1 MSGKIMKFESVSSI
15 FFLFLGFS
23 LGGAVYKY
31 ISKNNVEAIIEKTT
45 KNEWVEAEN
54 YLAIAKAIRGKRYD
68 EALMFSENMVELKVN
83 EFLTKHPSPSKYEAS
98 TLQKINNYKEENC
111 SQNCLLNI
119 K

>member
-1 MSGKIMKFESVSSI
+1 MSGKIMKFENVSSI

-68 EALMFSENMVELKVN
+68 EALMFSENMLELKVN